1 MVITVKW
8 FSGEIVT
15 SQLTFTLFSMM
26 GSTKQKKTF
35 TFTSESN
42 FSTLKKKLHSSLAN
56 FACCHTSFQLQ
67 KHHSSLVEAISQA
80 SGITTTRTVINCT
93 LRVRIEES
101 FFLKR
106 INTISFSEKTYNI
119 FNKYMKQ
126 ATYIKQSFI
135 SSLHLT
141 VTHLGKN
148 IFALRYPRLKAVFI
162 HQRVK

>member
-56 FACCHTSFQLQ
+56 FMTTSFQL
-67 KHHSSLVEAISQA
+67 
-80 SGITTTRTVINCT
+80 
-93 LRVRIEES
+93 
-101 FFLKR
+101 
-106 INTISFSEKTYNI
+106 
-119 FNKYMKQ
+119 
-126 ATYIKQSFI
+126 
-135 SSLHLT
+135 
-141 VTHLGKN
+141 
-148 IFALRYPRLKAVFI
+148 
-162 HQRVK
+162 